1 MSEPPALPS
10 AADVL
15 VETAAVLAAL
25 AAARLAE
32 ETRDLDEARRAID
45 ALLVLLPLL
54 PEDSRRDV
62 QAALSNLQLAF
73 ADVV

>member
-1 MSEPPALPS
+1 MSEPQALPS

-32 ETRDLDEARRAID
+32 ETRDLDEARHAID
-45 ALLVLLPLL
+45 ALTVLLPLL
-54 PEDSRRDV
+54 PEDARRDV
-62 QAALSNLQLAF
+62 QAALSHLQLAF

>member
-1 MSEPPALPS
+1 MSEPQALPS

-45 ALLVLLPLL
+45 ALTVLLPLL
-54 PEDSRRDV
+54 PEDARRDV
-62 QAALSNLQLAF
+62 QAALSHLQLAF

>member
-1 MSEPPALPS
+1 MTEAQALPS

-45 ALLVLLPLL
+45 ALTVLLPLL
-54 PEDSRRDV
+54 PEDARRDV
-62 QAALSNLQLAF
+62 QAALSHLQLAF

>member
-1 MSEPPALPS
+1 MSEAQALPS
-10 AADVL
+10 AGDVL

-45 ALLVLLPLL
+45 ALIVLLPLL

>member
-1 MSEPPALPS
+1 MSEPQSLPS

-45 ALLVLLPLL
+45 ALIVLLPLL

>member
-1 MSEPPALPS
+1 MSEAQALPS

-45 ALLVLLPLL
+45 ALVVLLPLL
-54 PEDSRRDV
+54 PEDPRRDV
-62 QAALSNLQLAF
+62 QAAVSNLQLAF
-73 ADVV
+73 AESV

>member
-1 MSEPPALPS
+1 MSEPQALPT

-45 ALLVLLPLL
+45 ALTVLLPLL

-62 QAALSNLQLAF
+62 QAALANLQLAF

>member
-1 MSEPPALPS
+1 MSEPQALPT

-45 ALLVLLPLL
+45 ALTVLLPLL

>member
-1 MSEPPALPS
+1 MSEAQALPS

-45 ALLVLLPLL
+45 ALIVLLPLL